1 SRSLSLRTLILAA
14 AMACTA
20 VTAMPADARPD
31 REQDEAL
38 RGTRQG
44 RFIPLRT
51 IENSIVPRMRG
62 FGYLGPELDPGS
74 GRYRLKFIRGG
85 QVVWIDVDARTGDI
99 VGKSGF

>member
-1 SRSLSLRTLILAA
+1 MYMRNLLLAA
-14 AMACTA
+14 ALASTA
-20 VTAMPADARPD
+20 AASMPADARPRD

-51 IENSIVPRMRG
+51 IENNIVPKMRG
-62 FGYLGPELDPGS
+62 FGYLGPELDSGS
-74 GRYRLKFIRGG
+74 GRYRLKFIRAG